1 MPIAARILANT
12 PVWVFLLLAYLVWQG
27 LQGLRPRTQPIWRML
42 IVPLVFFLMGLSR
55 LIASGNYG
63 LEALLA
69 WLMAAVLFAS
79 LALYRGPRLL
89 AADRTSGKVT
99 RPGSAIPLVRNIT
112 VFTLQYGVA
121 VATAMKLEPHATW
134 RSSATPSPAPARV
147 TFPDGPRRCYA
158 VTGISVLPKTP
169 TEARPIERA
178 QSSRLRIASSTAASP

>member
-121 VATAMKLEPHATW
+121 VATAMKLEPHATV
-134 RSSATPSPAPARV
+134 AIVGHA
-147 TFPDGPRRCYA
+147 
-158 VTGISVLPKTP
+158 ISG
-169 TEARPIERA
+169 ACA
-178 QSSRLRIASSTAASP
+178 GYFSGWTAALLRRYRNFGAAENSN